1 MKKIVFYIE
10 SMIVGGAEKVLID
23 LVNHMDYLKYD
34 VTVIAIF
41 RQSVYDGYSCQFET
55 LFDPHVHYVSL
66 IDNTVKWKYRLF
78 NRAYAHLSKSWI
90 YSVLV
95 KEQYDIEVAF
105 YEGLPT
111 EFVAHSTNNHSRK
124 FAWLHT
130 DNTRLHEHKSLE
142 ALETTKRLYQAYDM
156 VVGVSNQAVQSFRNF
171 FPDIPTRVIYNVL
184 DTAEIIRKSQECS
197 IVHDENTIT
206 FLTVGRL
213 IQIKGYLRLLEALT
227 VLKKEGFHFRLI
239 MVGEGNLKAEIEEV
253 IQKNG
258 LGKMVFLQ
266 GMQQNP
272 YQYMPACDYFVC
284 ASFAE
289 GLSTVVMEAII
300 CGLPV
305 ITTDCSGMKDIF
317 GDTAC
322 GVICENSDE
331 GLYDALK
338 FVLQHPEER
347 EKMVTS
353 CKKRKQFFD
362 ISERLKDF
370 DRLFLGE

>member
-1 MKKIVFYIE
+1 MKKIAFYIE

-23 LVNHMDYLKYD
+23 LVNHMDYTRYD
-34 VTVIAIF
+34 ITVIAIF

-66 IDNTVKWKYRLF
+66 IDNRKKWKYRLF

-90 YSVLV
+90 YSALV

-105 YEGLPT
+105 YEGFPT
-111 EFVAHSTNNHSRK
+111 EFVAHSTNQRSKK

-130 DNTRLHEHKSLE
+130 DNTRLHEYKSME

-156 VVGVSNQAVQSFRNF
+156 VVGVSNQVVQSFHNF
-171 FPDIPTRVIYNVL
+171 FPGIPTRVIYNVL
-184 DTAEIIRKSQECS
+184 DTAEIIRKSQECGT
-197 IVHDENTIT
+197 VYDENTIT

-213 IQIKGYLRLLEALT
+213 IQIKGYLRLLKALT
-227 VLKKEGFHFRLI
+227 ALKKEGFCFRLI
-239 MVGEGNLKAEIEEV
+239 MVGEGALRAEIESV
-253 IQKNG
+253 IRENG
-258 LGKMVFLQ
+258 LEQMVFLQ

-272 YQYMPACDYFVC
+272 YQYMPVCDYFVC
-284 ASFAE
+284 SSFAE

-305 ITTDCSGMKDIF
+305 ITTDCSGMKDIL
-317 GDTAC
+317 GDAGC
-322 GVICENSDE
+322 GLICENSEE
-331 GLYDALK
+331 GIYDALK

-347 EKMVTS
+347 EKMAAS
-353 CKKRKQFFD
+353 CEIRKQFFD
-362 ISERLKDF
+362 IGGRLKEF
-370 DRLFLGE
+370 DMLFLGE